1 MPIIPTATS
10 HLGHSVSS
18 QIQKAESP
26 QQELI
31 QALSR
36 RNPKSQESLHV
47 LHFGEGFPLPFRSS
61 PPPLGSAAGGGGRG
75 AVEGEGGPE
84 GQIVILRLRLLFQSP
99 ERRHRTPHA

>member
-1 MPIIPTATS
+1 MD
-10 HLGHSVSS
+10 
-18 QIQKAESP
+18 QKAESP

-47 LHFGEGFPLPFRSS
+47 LHFGEGFPLD
-61 PPPLGSAAGGGGRG
+61 PPLPRSAAPRVG
-75 AVEGEGGPE
+75 GEGGPE

>member
-1 MPIIPTATS
+1 MAIIPTATS
-10 HLGHSVSS
+10 HLGRLVSS
-18 QIQKAESP
+18 QIQKAETP

-36 RNPKSQESLHV
+36 RNPKSQEPLHV

-61 PPPLGSAAGGGGRG
+61 PPPLGSAAGGGGGGG
-75 AVEGEGGPE
+75 AVEGGSE

>member
-1 MPIIPTATS
+1 MAIIPTATS
-10 HLGHSVSS
+10 HLGRLVSS
-18 QIQKAESP
+18 QIQKAETP

-36 RNPKSQESLHV
+36 QNPKSQESLHV
-47 LHFGEGFPLPFRSS
+47 LHFSEGFPLPFRSS
-61 PPPLGSAAGGGGRG
+61 PPPLGSAR
-75 AVEGEGGPE
+75 VEGGSE

>member
-1 MPIIPTATS
+1 MD
-10 HLGHSVSS
+10 
-18 QIQKAESP
+18 QKAESP
-26 QQELI
+26 RQELI

-47 LHFGEGFPLPFRSS
+47 LHFGEVFPLD
-61 PPPLGSAAGGGGRG
+61 PPLPRSAGRG

>member
-47 LHFGEGFPLPFRSS
+47 LHFGEGFPLD
-61 PPPLGSAAGGGGRG
+61 PPLPRSAAPRGAGGGGG
-75 AVEGEGGPE
+75 AVEGGPE